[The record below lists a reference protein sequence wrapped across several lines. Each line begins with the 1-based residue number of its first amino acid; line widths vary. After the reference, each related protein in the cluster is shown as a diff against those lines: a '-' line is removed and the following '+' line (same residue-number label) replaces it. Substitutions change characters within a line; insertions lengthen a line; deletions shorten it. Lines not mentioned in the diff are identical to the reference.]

1 MKITYT
7 SILSAIC
14 SSILL
19 LGFLSVYIW
28 KKQENYSLYEVKLL
42 IFCTVLTGVRLFFP
56 IDICGISHTIGIKI
70 LYPELCRFMRGKIGF
85 LSHFSVLFLIS
96 LLGSFLILVQKS
108 LSYISFIKLI
118 KEKKISDFSGF
129 IFEENFNINEV
140 IDYSYKELNF
150 TETTFIKEVLFNNY
164 IFKGK
169 TIFNQTN
176 FLDFTTFINSKFR
189 YTAIFNNVIFNS
201 KHSNKKI
208 FMGVEF
214 TGQNL
219 VISSVYNL
227 PRLDGIK
234 FDDYTKFILLDVDY
248 EKEHYIN
255 GKINYRIARNQ
266 ANKIGD
272 HERIGYYYY
281 KERAYGSKNIRVE
294 DYPTYRDYLSTKFFD
309 ALSKYTVGYGERPW
323 NILIVSVMTISIF
336 ALLYM
341 FIGIKTLNNEL
352 IGISIK
358 TLSQHSLVEILNTY
372 IDLWYFSMVTF
383 TTVGYGDMIVT
394 TTIGKILVGLEVFFG
409 ITIGAAWTSV
419 IIKRMI
425 R

>member
-1 MKITYT
+1 MKCKWSSKINNE
-7 SILSAIC
+7 LIC
-14 SSILL
+14 NHEADDSGYCI
-19 LGFLSVYIW
+19 FH
-28 KKQENYSLYEVKLL
+28 KKHKTKEENKEV
-42 IFCTVLTGVRLFFP
+42 
-56 IDICGISHTIGIKI
+56 
-70 LYPELCRFMRGKIGF
+70 
-85 LSHFSVLFLIS
+85 
-96 LLGSFLILVQKS
+96 
-108 LSYISFIKLI
+108 IKLI

-234 FDDYTKFILLDVDY
+234 FDDVDY

>member
-1 MKITYT
+1 MKCKWSSKINNE
-7 SILSAIC
+7 LIC
-14 SSILL
+14 NHEADDSGYCI
-19 LGFLSVYIW
+19 FH
-28 KKQENYSLYEVKLL
+28 KKHKTKEENKEV
-42 IFCTVLTGVRLFFP
+42 
-56 IDICGISHTIGIKI
+56 
-70 LYPELCRFMRGKIGF
+70 
-85 LSHFSVLFLIS
+85 
-96 LLGSFLILVQKS
+96 
-108 LSYISFIKLI
+108 IKLI
-118 KEKKISDFSGF
+118 KEKKIREFSGF

>member
-1 MKITYT
+1 M
-7 SILSAIC
+7 
-14 SSILL
+14 
-19 LGFLSVYIW
+19 
-28 KKQENYSLYEVKLL
+28 EN
-42 IFCTVLTGVRLFFP
+42 VLNGLQ
-56 IDICGISHTIGIKI
+56 
-70 LYPELCRFMRGKIGF
+70 PELVFKYFEEISQIPRGSGNEKA
-85 LSHFSVLFLIS
+85 IS
-96 LLGSFLILVQKS
+96 DYLKKFGEDLGLETIQDDTLNIIIRKPATKGYENCPGVILQGHMDMVCEKNKDTDHN
-108 LSYISFIKLI
+108 FVTDPIKLRVEDDMI
-118 KEKKISDFSGF
+118 YATG
-129 IFEENFNINEV
+129 
-140 IDYSYKELNF
+140 
-150 TETTFIKEVLFNNY
+150 TTLGADNGIAVAMGMAVLASNNLEHPAIEVL
-164 IFKGK
+164 I
-169 TIFNQTN
+169 
-176 FLDFTTFINSKFR
+176 TTDEEAGMSG
-189 YTAIFNNVIFNS
+189 A
-201 KHSNKKI
+201 
-208 FMGVEF
+208 MAL
-214 TGQNL
+214 Q
-219 VISSVYNL
+219 
-227 PRLDGIK
+227 P
-234 FDDYTKFILLDVDY
+234 
-248 EKEHYIN
+248 HYIN

-358 TLSQHSLVEILNTY
+358 TLSQHSLFEILNTY

>member
-1 MKITYT
+1 
-7 SILSAIC
+7 
-14 SSILL
+14 
-19 LGFLSVYIW
+19 
-28 KKQENYSLYEVKLL
+28 
-42 IFCTVLTGVRLFFP
+42 
-56 IDICGISHTIGIKI
+56 
-70 LYPELCRFMRGKIGF
+70 
-85 LSHFSVLFLIS
+85 
-96 LLGSFLILVQKS
+96 
-108 LSYISFIKLI
+108 
-118 KEKKISDFSGF
+118 
-129 IFEENFNINEV
+129 
-140 IDYSYKELNF
+140 
-150 TETTFIKEVLFNNY
+150 
-164 IFKGK
+164 
-169 TIFNQTN
+169 
-176 FLDFTTFINSKFR
+176 
-189 YTAIFNNVIFNS
+189 
-201 KHSNKKI
+201 
-208 FMGVEF
+208 MGVEF

-294 DYPTYRDYLSTKFFD
+294 DYPSYRDYLSTKFFD

-358 TLSQHSLVEILNTY
+358 TLSQHSLFEILNTY

>member
-1 MKITYT
+1 MKCKWSSKINNE
-7 SILSAIC
+7 LIC
-14 SSILL
+14 NHEADDSGYCI
-19 LGFLSVYIW
+19 FH
-28 KKQENYSLYEVKLL
+28 KKHKTKEENKEV
-42 IFCTVLTGVRLFFP
+42 
-56 IDICGISHTIGIKI
+56 
-70 LYPELCRFMRGKIGF
+70 
-85 LSHFSVLFLIS
+85 
-96 LLGSFLILVQKS
+96 
-108 LSYISFIKLI
+108 IKLI

-150 TETTFIKEVLFNNY
+150 TETTFIKEALFNNY

-189 YTAIFNNVIFNS
+189 YTAIFNNVIFDS

-214 TGQNL
+214 TGQKL

-323 NILIVSVMTISIF
+323 NILIVSIMTISIF

-358 TLSQHSLVEILNTY
+358 TLNQHSLFVLLNLIIY
-372 IDLWYFSMVTF
+372 ICLSLW
-383 TTVGYGDMIVT
+383 
-394 TTIGKILVGLEVFFG
+394 
-409 ITIGAAWTSV
+409 
-419 IIKRMI
+419 R
-425 R
+425 

>member
-1 MKITYT
+1 M
-7 SILSAIC
+7 
-14 SSILL
+14 
-19 LGFLSVYIW
+19 
-28 KKQENYSLYEVKLL
+28 
-42 IFCTVLTGVRLFFP
+42 IF
-56 IDICGISHTIGIKI
+56 D
-70 LYPELCRFMRGKIGF
+70 
-85 LSHFSVLFLIS
+85 
-96 LLGSFLILVQKS
+96 
-108 LSYISFIKLI
+108 
-118 KEKKISDFSGF
+118 
-129 IFEENFNINEV
+129 
-140 IDYSYKELNF
+140 
-150 TETTFIKEVLFNNY
+150 
-164 IFKGK
+164 
-169 TIFNQTN
+169 
-176 FLDFTTFINSKFR
+176 
-189 YTAIFNNVIFNS
+189 S

-323 NILIVSVMTISIF
+323 NILIVSIMTISIF

-358 TLSQHSLVEILNTY
+358 TLNQHSLVEILNTY

>member
-1 MKITYT
+1 MKCKWSSKINNE
-7 SILSAIC
+7 LIC
-14 SSILL
+14 NHEADDSGYCI
-19 LGFLSVYIW
+19 FH
-28 KKQENYSLYEVKLL
+28 KKHKTKEENKEV
-42 IFCTVLTGVRLFFP
+42 
-56 IDICGISHTIGIKI
+56 
-70 LYPELCRFMRGKIGF
+70 
-85 LSHFSVLFLIS
+85 
-96 LLGSFLILVQKS
+96 
-108 LSYISFIKLI
+108 IKLI

-150 TETTFIKEVLFNNY
+150 TETTFVKEALFNNY

-294 DYPTYRDYLSTKFFD
+294 DYPTYRDYLSTKF
-309 ALSKYTVGYGERPW
+309 
-323 NILIVSVMTISIF
+323 
-336 ALLYM
+336 
-341 FIGIKTLNNEL
+341 
-352 IGISIK
+352 
-358 TLSQHSLVEILNTY
+358 
-372 IDLWYFSMVTF
+372 
-383 TTVGYGDMIVT
+383 
-394 TTIGKILVGLEVFFG
+394 
-409 ITIGAAWTSV
+409 
-419 IIKRMI
+419 
-425 R
+425 

>member
-1 MKITYT
+1 MKCKWSSKINNE
-7 SILSAIC
+7 LIC
-14 SSILL
+14 NHEADDSGYCI
-19 LGFLSVYIW
+19 FH
-28 KKQENYSLYEVKLL
+28 KKHKTKEENKEV
-42 IFCTVLTGVRLFFP
+42 
-56 IDICGISHTIGIKI
+56 
-70 LYPELCRFMRGKIGF
+70 
-85 LSHFSVLFLIS
+85 
-96 LLGSFLILVQKS
+96 
-108 LSYISFIKLI
+108 IKLI

-255 GKINYRIARNQ
+255 GKINYRIARS
-266 ANKIGD
+266 
-272 HERIGYYYY
+272 GYYYY

>member
-1 MKITYT
+1 MKCKWSSKINNE
-7 SILSAIC
+7 LIC
-14 SSILL
+14 NHEADDSGYCI
-19 LGFLSVYIW
+19 FH
-28 KKQENYSLYEVKLL
+28 KKHKTKEENKEV
-42 IFCTVLTGVRLFFP
+42 
-56 IDICGISHTIGIKI
+56 
-70 LYPELCRFMRGKIGF
+70 
-85 LSHFSVLFLIS
+85 
-96 LLGSFLILVQKS
+96 
-108 LSYISFIKLI
+108 IKLI

-150 TETTFIKEVLFNNY
+150 TETTFIKEALFNNY

-189 YTAIFNNVIFNS
+189 YTAIFNNVI
-201 KHSNKKI
+201 
-208 FMGVEF
+208 F

>member
-1 MKITYT
+1 MKCKWSSKINNE
-7 SILSAIC
+7 LIC
-14 SSILL
+14 NHEADDSGYCI
-19 LGFLSVYIW
+19 FH
-28 KKQENYSLYEVKLL
+28 KKHKTKEENKEV
-42 IFCTVLTGVRLFFP
+42 
-56 IDICGISHTIGIKI
+56 
-70 LYPELCRFMRGKIGF
+70 
-85 LSHFSVLFLIS
+85 
-96 LLGSFLILVQKS
+96 
-108 LSYISFIKLI
+108 IKLI

-208 FMGVEF
+208 F